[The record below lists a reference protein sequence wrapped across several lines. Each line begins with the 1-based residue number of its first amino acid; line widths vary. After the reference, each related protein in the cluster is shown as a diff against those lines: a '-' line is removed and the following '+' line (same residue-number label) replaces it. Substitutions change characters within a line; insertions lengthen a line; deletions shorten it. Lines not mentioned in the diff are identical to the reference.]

1 MGRKSGIAEASGKA
15 HPGRNNAAPLQMGVH
30 TNKSRRCS
38 AIFGDAE
45 VVARKYEVARGD
57 LRPLL
62 EKRPERVMVN

>member
-1 MGRKSGIAEASGKA
+1 
-15 HPGRNNAAPLQMGVH
+15 MGVH